1 MQILQP
7 LAIQHIG
14 LAARH
19 VMHVLCIDQVNVD
32 TPRLQDLKQRYPVDS
47 RRLHRHGVDATDLE
61 PIGQPME
68 IFCKAGKRPYRIGVP
83 VGGNGDKYFCSSDVY
98 PRGIGSHLRQTP
110 IQLTMLFPSSHGA
123 LPDWF
128 WRQRA
133 RYAKT
138 DNLSSGIIATGQV
151 LPRVTNVIAHE
162 PGIKLLKGFIRK
174 HHWGYDLHLPLPSPV
189 SYHRARTT
197 SVFLKFLLVIVLVR
211 RLEILLSRGG
221 VDAQSRRSCEATIS
235 RRRGGAGQDFLTGT
249 TPSAPQRRLRSV
261 FLVSRPPLL
270 G

>member
-98 PRGIGSHLRQTP
+98 PGGIGSHLRQTP

-138 DNLSSGIIATGQV
+138 DNLSSGIIATGQSC
-151 LPRVTNVIAHE
+151 RVS
-162 PGIKLLKGFIRK
+162 PMLLRMSLGSNSSKGSLTK

-197 SVFLKFLLVIVLVR
+197 SVSLSSFLLLCWCAGWR
-211 RLEILLSRGG
+211 YSSAEEGWLR
-221 VDAQSRRSCEATIS
+221 AQATN
-235 RRRGGAGQDFLTGT
+235 AK
-249 TPSAPQRRLRSV
+249 
-261 FLVSRPPLL
+261 PPLNAQTGWCWL
-270 G
+270 RIS